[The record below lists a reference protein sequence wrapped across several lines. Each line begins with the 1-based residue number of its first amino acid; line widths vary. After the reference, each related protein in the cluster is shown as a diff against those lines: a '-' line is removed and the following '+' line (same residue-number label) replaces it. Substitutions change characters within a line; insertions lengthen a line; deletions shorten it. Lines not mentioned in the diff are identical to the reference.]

1 MGTGTPSQSYQS
13 YQLYFQRILNVP
25 RWSDFR
31 EKIGERLDQV
41 LAALRR
47 VLQGIKVLSLYSRL
61 TVTEQGL
68 IVFRRNI
75 T

>member
-25 RWSDFR
+25 RCLDFG
-31 EKIGERLDQV
+31 EKIAERLDQV
-41 LAALRR
+41 SAALRR
-47 VLQGIKVLSLYSRL
+47 VLQGIKVLSLYSQL
-61 TVTEQGL
+61 TVTGQGL
-68 IVFRRNI
+68 VVRRNI